1 MIDLNTLDYA
11 RLDVPEVLL
20 RLFHP
25 RPELSPAGAQPPAR
39 DLLVPVDDN
48 TVVGARFHPAAAA
61 APTIL
66 FFHGNGEI
74 VADYDEL
81 APFYRRQGVN
91 FLPGGLPGLWPLHRR
106 PTVSAMMRDCHDILA
121 FARQWLPEMGYP
133 GPLMVMGRSLGSA
146 SALELAAAYPDQVA
160 ALIVESGFAYAG
172 PLLQLLGVNLTAI
185 GFKEMAGFR
194 NVDKIRAYPGPTL
207 IIHAEDDHIIPMP
220 ATARPCTTPPP
231 PPTRPCSKS
240 PTPTTTTSSSR
251 ASRSTWR
258 PSRRWRNGSALH
270 EAVTGPS
277 PRQSGLRDQ
286 TLSSPRLPHA
296 RVSSRRHPPNPPP
309 HLAHPKIRDLSPA
322 Y

>member
-1 MIDLNTLDYA
+1 M
-11 RLDVPEVLL
+11 
-20 RLFHP
+20 
-25 RPELSPAGAQPPAR
+25 
-39 DLLVPVDDN
+39 
-48 TVVGARFHPAAAA
+48 VGARFHPAAAA

-91 FLPGGLPGLWPLHRR
+91 FLPVDYRGYGRSTGA
-106 PTVSAMMRDCHDILA
+106 PTVSAMMRDCHAILA
-121 FARQWLPEMGYP
+121 FARQWLPEMGYR

-146 SALELAAAYPDQVA
+146 SALELAAAYPEQVA

-207 IIHAEDDHIIPMP
+207 IIHAEDDHIIPASDGQALYDASAAADKTLLKIPHANHNDILLQGFAVYMAAIQALA
-220 ATARPCTTPPP
+220 ATDQ
-231 PPTRPCSKS
+231 
-240 PTPTTTTSSSR
+240 
-251 ASRSTWR
+251 
-258 PSRRWRNGSALH
+258 PSH

-277 PRQSGLRDQ
+277 PASAGLRDQ
-286 TLSSPRLPHA
+286 TFSSARLRPRQVVFKTPPTNRHHA
-296 RVSSRRHPPNPPP
+296 IWRIPKSGIYHRR
-309 HLAHPKIRDLSPA
+309 IRKFS
-322 Y
+322 